1 MAGPGLA
8 EEKTL
13 IGDLGEIEHGGFGGP
28 MVKFTQID
36 GEFGVLTGGRGGWI
50 IDHRF
55 VLGGGGYG
63 LANNIGIPIKTKEEI
78 ETEGENP
85 EEIETEGE
93 NPEEQDLEMGYGGA
107 MLEFIIASDALIHF
121 SVDCL
126 IGAGGM
132 TTPESDKDDAFF
144 VLEPGLNVMLNITQ
158 FFRFGAGVSYRY
170 TQGVEFGE
178 LDDGDLSGAAAVL
191 TFKFGSF

>member
-63 LANNIGIPIKTKEEI
+63 LANNIEARGIEPA
-78 ETEGENP
+78 G
-85 EEIETEGE
+85 
-93 NPEEQDLEMGYGGA
+93 QDLEMGYGGA

-126 IGAGGM
+126 IGVGGV
-132 TTPESDKDDAFF
+132 TTPEGETSQRSKDAAFF

-158 FFRFGAGVSYRY
+158 FFRFGAGASYRY
-170 TQGVEFGE
+170 TQGASLGDI
-178 LDDGDLSGAAAVL
+178 DDDDLSGAAAVL